1 MESTS
6 PILSPKNIILTSHRR
21 SPGYALS
28 LVAESTTTA
37 LHCAEAVSVPGGT
50 PEDVALDAARA
61 LLSEVKRGGCVDRQ
75 HQCLVLLL
83 MVLGSEDVGRV
94 RTGELT
100 ARSYVS
106 LHHYFLEAV

>member
-1 MESTS
+1 MS
-6 PILSPKNIILTSHRR
+6 R

-37 LHCAEAVSVPGGT
+37 LHCAEAVSAPGVA
-50 PEDVALDAARA
+50 PEDVALSAARS
-61 LLSEVKRGGCVDRQ
+61 LLAEIKRGGCVDGH

-94 RTGELT
+94 RLGELAPRT
-100 ARSYVS
+100 
-106 LHHYFLEAV
+106 